1 MPALRSL
8 GEGGA
13 DFLLRAAAA
22 FAFLYPAVSA
32 WFEPYAWLGY
42 VPEFVRGYVDDMVLL
57 HAFGAVEIIIAL
69 WLLSG
74 WKIFWPALAAT
85 AILLVIVVANPH
97 EFPILFRDLSL
108 AGLTLALAFRSYT
121 KTFE

>member
-1 MPALRSL
+1 
-8 GEGGA
+8 
-13 DFLLRAAAA
+13 
-22 FAFLYPAVSA
+22 
-32 WFEPYAWLGY
+32 
-42 VPEFVRGYVDDMVLL
+42 MVLL

-121 KTFE
+121 KTFESV